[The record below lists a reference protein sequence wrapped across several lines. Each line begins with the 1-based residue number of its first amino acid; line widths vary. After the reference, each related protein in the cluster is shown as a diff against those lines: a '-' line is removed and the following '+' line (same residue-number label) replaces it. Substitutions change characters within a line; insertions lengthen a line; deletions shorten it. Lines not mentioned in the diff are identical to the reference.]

1 MITAIATEATFCEYE
16 TDGGVGSTTAAIMVD
31 AAWKLVDEIGRAT
44 GLDGPTVFMGWSLGA
59 TKALGIASAHPER
72 AAGLVILDV
81 DFPVDF
87 FTACPTWGHTD
98 ADCDAEY
105 GQDKE
110 AKDTDGAVA
119 AAVRP
124 MPGIPIKLVTA
135 MLVPDCSEPA
145 GGDPLRYQELRAPDC
160 AALSV
165 AIADRMQRQWA
176 EALAAPDTIDTMP
189 EKTPVSYT
197 HLTLPTKRIV

>member
-1 MITAIATEATFCEYE
+1 
-16 TDGGVGSTTAAIMVD
+16 
-31 AAWKLVDEIGRAT
+31 
-44 GLDGPTVFMGWSLGA
+44 MGWSLGA
-59 TKALGIASAHPER
+59 TKALGVASAHPER

-124 MPGIPIKLVTA
+124 MPGTPVKLVTA
-135 MLVPDCSEPA
+135 MLAPDCSEPA

-165 AIADRMQRQWA
+165 AIANRMQRQWA
-176 EALAAPDTIDTMP
+176 EALGPQVEQVRVAA
-189 EKTPVSYT
+189 T
-197 HLTLPTKRIV
+197 HGSLPFDGEAEVTAMVLEAVAEAKQRAAGE